1 MGETRFHKRFA
12 GRANSRSSI
21 WIVDAPFWKCTLHRS
36 GKEQVCFQKN
46 EELNVTDNEIKVVT
60 GILLL
65 TGYYLSTSS
74 QRILW
79 EKFLDKL
86 CANLLIPSEKA
97 AKNTCFRERCFRSK
111 VWKLYAQDNSTRKAD
126 AFCNLQI
133 AVGKQQSPTKIAI
146 LAPFKCSK
154 IFLIVR

>member
-1 MGETRFHKRFA
+1 MSLIQKYD
-12 GRANSRSSI
+12 RSCDFDQWERPDSI
-21 WIVDAPFWKCTLHRS
+21 SDLQEELTPVHLFELLMHRS

-86 CANLLIPSEKA
+86 CANLLIPLRKGSKGRLSQNCVSEARYESFTHKIIP
-97 AKNTCFRERCFRSK
+97 
-111 VWKLYAQDNSTRKAD
+111 Q
-126 AFCNLQI
+126 
-133 AVGKQQSPTKIAI
+133 GKQTRCAMCKLQWKATKRYKNFNIGSI
-146 LAPFKCSK
+146 Q
-154 IFLIVR
+154 V